1 MNSSNTSETIR
12 MLFSSHLM
20 SLEFYPPDA
29 SWINCITYTYHP
41 HSNECGP
48 RTLLALSFMALHP
61 HPHHHMILPYMHPN
75 LAQISRWWVA
85 NTILCDQLHIPSIS
99 MYFQQVSPIP
109 NILQKDTYHTDLATL
124 HNAQLDLTQDAT
136 RKTLTHSLEGQ
147 IPQHSTVNDNTT
159 FQNKSGKNMTHK
171 SNPNKHLNYKQYL
184 NYNKTQIEFPQFVIP
199 P

>member
-1 MNSSNTSETIR
+1 
-12 MLFSSHLM
+12 
-20 SLEFYPPDA
+20 
-29 SWINCITYTYHP
+29 
-41 HSNECGP
+41 
-48 RTLLALSFMALHP
+48 
-61 HPHHHMILPYMHPN
+61 
-75 LAQISRWWVA
+75 
-85 NTILCDQLHIPSIS
+85 